1 MLRGSRISTPV
12 LMFMHQAVLNT
23 EEAPSPSPCF
33 LTAFSAL
40 RLNERMRFFYCK
52 VLHCLLFCFVYIDCL
67 STHGWVHATAVM
79 CGLSSVQHLLTT
91 GLPSHSSHISVPGSG
106 TGTRAY
112 LLVQYL
118 GLSMKNIW
126 TLERLSW
133 QRTLFPCP
141 MSICDKEIMYCTEL

>member
-1 MLRGSRISTPV
+1 
-12 LMFMHQAVLNT
+12 MFMHQAVLNT

-112 LLVQYL
+112 FVGTVPRTFYEEHLDAGKAVLAEDIIS
-118 GLSMKNIW
+118 LSHEH
-126 TLERLSW
+126 L
-133 QRTLFPCP
+133 
-141 MSICDKEIMYCTEL
+141 